1 MSTANSNTNTDT
13 DANNHTE
20 SNNNN
25 SNNNNNN
32 NNNNALRSAVILT
45 VPEDIRKA
53 TFRKLKAINQDISV
67 FERHSKNQLKVSPGK

>member
-25 SNNNNNN
+25 
-32 NNNNALRSAVILT
+32 NNNALQSAVILT
-45 VPEDIRKA
+45 VTEEIRKA
-53 TFRKLKAINQDISV
+53 TFRKLKAINQDIPV
-67 FERHSKNQLKVSPGK
+67 FERHSKNQLRVSPGK